1 MEREKLKI
9 AVVEDNEGD
18 AVLIKEMLTFGDV
31 EITHFKDIESALED
45 FEFSR
50 YDVAVVDLGLPGCVG
65 SEAPMMIIN
74 ENPTL
79 PVIALTGSD
88 DIRVIQKVLSVG
100 AQDYL
105 IKGKFDRDTLIR
117 SIRYSIERK
126 KVHDNLYAQKQFSEN
141 IINTAGA
148 IIMVLDGSGRITR
161 INEYFRDVTGF
172 RTEDAKNRVFA
183 SSFVSQGYI
192 DKTEDALRR
201 SFTEDFDRRFVNA
214 ILKKGGGS
222 VIVEWHFSQMKN
234 NDNAILGLLCV
245 GIDITERVEA
255 EDHLKRSEELLK
267 RTQSIANVGS
277 WIFESKT
284 SELVWSD
291 EVYKIFGIDKRR
303 IKPSY
308 EILANSIPGDERAAF
323 ESEFKSAVN
332 EGKPFEI
339 IHSIKRKDGTLRTVH
354 QKAEHEKD
362 SKGNVVRILGMIHDI
377 TDQKELEEQLRQS
390 QKMEAIGLLA
400 GGIAHDFNNL
410 LMVILCNCDLM
421 LADMKKN
428 DPHTDDI
435 IEIKKSGQRAAELTK
450 QLLAF
455 SRKQVLK
462 PQILDLNMIIGDLEK
477 MIRRL
482 VGEKIDIVT
491 KMRPNIDMVKADRG
505 QVDQIIMN
513 LVVNARDAMPKGGKI
528 IIETM
533 NVALDDNYIKKY
545 SDIEPGNYV
554 MMAVTDT
561 GSGMNKETVD
571 KIFEPFFT
579 TKGIGKGTGLGL
591 STVYGIVRQ
600 SGGYIYCYSEPGK
613 GTAFKIYLPVADEDI
628 ISDKDK
634 KEMND
639 LRSHGGTIV
648 VIDDEKEIREVI
660 TRMLEQEGYEVL
672 TADKYEDVLNYF
684 ETRKIDLLITDVIMP
699 EINGDEIGEMILEKY
714 PGSKIIF
721 MSGYTESTI
730 IDFSLLDK
738 NKIYLQKPFSRQSLV
753 QSVNEILIS

>member
-1 MEREKLKI
+1 MKKEKLKI

-31 EITHFKDIESALED
+31 EIFHFKDIESALED

-50 YDVAVVDLGLPGCVG
+50 YDIALVDLGLPGCVG
-65 SEAPMMIIN
+65 FEAPMMIIN

-105 IKGKFDRDTLIR
+105 IKGKFDNDTLIR

-126 KVHDNLYAQKQFSEN
+126 KVHDNLYSQKQFSEN

-161 INEYFRDVTGF
+161 INEFFRDVTGF
-172 RTEDAKNRVFA
+172 RTEEARNKVFV

-192 DKTEDALRR
+192 EKTEYTLKR
-201 SFTEDFDRRFVNA
+201 SFTDDFDRRFVNA

-222 VIVEWHFSQMKN
+222 VFVEWHFSQMKN
-234 NDNAILGLLCV
+234 NDNTLLGLLCV

-255 EDHLKRSEELLK
+255 EEHLKRNEELLK

-277 WIFESKT
+277 WIFECKT

-291 EVYKIFGIDKRR
+291 EVYNIFGIDKKR
-303 IKPSY
+303 IKTGY
-308 EILANSIPGDERAAF
+308 EILVNSIPGDDRAAF
-323 ESEFKSAVN
+323 ENEFKAAVN
-332 EGKPFEI
+332 EGKTFDI

-455 SRKQVLK
+455 SRKQVLQ
-462 PQILDLNMIIGDLEK
+462 PQILDLNMIIADLEK
-477 MIRRL
+477 MVRRL

-491 KMRPNIDMVKADRG
+491 KIRPNVDVVKADRG
-505 QVDQIIMN
+505 QIEQIIMN

-545 SDIEPGNYV
+545 SDIKPGNYV

-634 KEMND
+634 KDMSD
-639 LRSHGGTIV
+639 LRSNGGTIV

-660 TRMLEQEGYEVL
+660 ARMLEQEGYEVL
-672 TADKYEDVLNYF
+672 AADKYEDVLNFF

-699 EINGDEIGEMILEKY
+699 EINGDEIGELILEKY

-753 QSVNEILIS
+753 HSVNEILNS

>member
-1 MEREKLKI
+1 MKKDKLKI

-31 EITHFKDIESALED
+31 EITNFKNIESALQD
-45 FEFSR
+45 FEFSH
-50 YDVAVVDLGLPGCVG
+50 YDIALVDLGLPGCVG
-65 SEAPMMIIN
+65 SEAPMMVIN

-88 DIRVIQKVLSVG
+88 DIRVIQKVLSIG

-141 IINTAGA
+141 IINTASA
-148 IIMVLDGSGRITR
+148 IILVLDETGVITSV
-161 INEYFRDVTGF
+161 NEFFRDITGF
-172 RTEDAKNRVFA
+172 RTEEVKNKNFTQH
-183 SSFVSQGYI
+183 FVSK
-192 DKTEDALRR
+192 DCAEKTENAIKR
-201 SFTEDFDRRFVNA
+201 SFTDDLDRSFVNS
-214 ILKKGGGS
+214 ILKKGGGT
-222 VIVEWHFSQMKN
+222 VFVEWHFSQMKD
-234 NDNAILGLLCV
+234 NDDSLLGLLCV
-245 GIDITERVEA
+245 GMDITERIEA
-255 EDHLKRSEELLK
+255 EGQLKRSEELLK

-308 EILANSIPGDERAAF
+308 EILANSIPGDDRTVF
-323 ESEFKSAVN
+323 ESEFKAAVN
-332 EGKPFEI
+332 EGKLFEI
-339 IHSIKRKDGTLRTVH
+339 IHSIKRKDGTLRIVH

-421 LADMKKN
+421 LADMREN

-477 MIRRL
+477 MVTRL

-505 QVDQIIMN
+505 QVDQIVMN

-533 NVALDDNYIKKY
+533 NVALDDNYLKKY
-545 SDIEPGNYV
+545 SDIKPGNYV
-554 MMAVTDT
+554 MLAVTDT

-579 TKGIGKGTGLGL
+579 TKSIGKGTGLGL

-600 SGGYIYCYSEPGK
+600 SGGYIYCYSELGR
-613 GTAFKIYLPVADEDI
+613 GTAFKIYLPVAEEGV

-634 KEMND
+634 TIIDD
-639 LRSHGGTIV
+639 LRSHGETIV

-660 TRMLEQEGYEVL
+660 ARMLEQEGYNIL
-672 TADKYEDVLNYF
+672 IADKYEDILNYY
-684 ETRKIDLLITDVIMP
+684 ETQKIDLLITDVIMP

-714 PGSKIIF
+714 PGTKIIF

-730 IDFSLLDK
+730 MDYSLLDK

-753 QSVNEILIS
+753 QSVNEILNS

>member
-1 MEREKLKI
+1 MEKDKLRI
-9 AVVEDNEGD
+9 AIVEDNAGD
-18 AVLIKEMLTFGDV
+18 AVLIKEMLSFGDV
-31 EITHFKDIESALED
+31 ELTHFKDIESALED

-50 YDVAVVDLGLPGCVG
+50 YDIALVDLGLPGCVG

-105 IKGKFDRDTLIR
+105 IKGKFDSDTLIR
-117 SIRYSIERK
+117 AIRYSIERK

-148 IIMVLDGSGRITR
+148 IIMVLDETGRISR
-161 INEYFRDVTGF
+161 INEFFREMTGF
-172 RTEDAKNRVFA
+172 RTEEVKNKNFA
-183 SSFVSQGYI
+183 RSFVSQSYI
-192 DKTEDALRR
+192 DKTESALK
-201 SFTEDFDRRFVNA
+201 SSLVDNPDRRFVNS
-214 ILKKGGGS
+214 ILKKDGGS
-222 VIVEWHFSQMKN
+222 VTVEWHFSQMKN
-234 NDNAILGLLCV
+234 NDNSFLGLLCV
-245 GIDITERVEA
+245 GLDISERVEA
-255 EDHLKRSEELLK
+255 EDQLKRSEELLK

-277 WIFESKT
+277 WIFDRTT

-303 IKPSY
+303 IKPDY
-308 EILANSIPGDERAAF
+308 EILANSITGDDRAVFER
-323 ESEFKSAVN
+323 EFKAALN
-332 EGKPFEI
+332 EGKPFDI
-339 IHSIKRKDGTLRTVH
+339 IHSIKRKDGTQRTVH

-362 SKGNVVRILGMIHDI
+362 RKGNVLRTLGMIHDI

-421 LADMKKN
+421 LAEMKKN
-428 DPHTDDI
+428 DPHIDDI

-455 SRKQVLK
+455 SRKQVLQ
-462 PQILDLNMIIGDLEK
+462 PQILDLNMIISDLEK
-477 MIRRL
+477 MVRRL

-491 KMRPNIDMVKADRG
+491 KIRPNIDMVKADRG

-545 SDIEPGNYV
+545 SDIKPGNYV
-554 MMAVTDT
+554 MLAVTDT
-561 GSGMNKETVD
+561 GSGMSKETVD

-613 GTAFKIYLPVADEDI
+613 GTAFKIYLPVAEEGI
-628 ISDKDK
+628 ISGIDKNNLNAL
-634 KEMND
+634 E
-639 LRSHGGTIV
+639 SHGETIV

-660 TRMLEQEGYEVL
+660 ARMLVQEGFEVL
-672 TADKYEDVLNYF
+672 VAEKYEDVLNYF
-684 ETRKIDLLITDVIMP
+684 EERKIDLLITDVIMP
-699 EINGDEIGEMILEKY
+699 EMNGDEIGELILDKY
-714 PGSKIIF
+714 PGTKMIF

-753 QSVNEILIS
+753 QNVKEILNG

>member
-1 MEREKLKI
+1 MEKEKLKI

-31 EITHFKDIESALED
+31 EISHFKDIESALED

-50 YDVAVVDLGLPGCVG
+50 YDIALVDLGLPGCVG

-88 DIRVIQKVLSVG
+88 DIRVIQKVLSIG

-105 IKGKFDRDTLIR
+105 IKGKFDKDTLIR

-161 INEYFRDVTGF
+161 INEYFRDATGF
-172 RTEDAKNRVFA
+172 KTEEAKNKVFV
-183 SSFVSQGYI
+183 SSFVSQG
-192 DKTEDALRR
+192 DVCKTEDALKR
-201 SFTEDFDRRFVNA
+201 SFTDDFDRRFVNS

-222 VIVEWHFSQMKN
+222 VIVEWHFSQMKK
-234 NDNAILGLLCV
+234 NDNTLLGLLCV

-255 EDHLKRSEELLK
+255 EEHLKRSEELLK

-277 WIFESKT
+277 WIFESST

-291 EVYKIFGIDKRR
+291 EVYRIFGIDKRR

-308 EILANSIPGDERAAF
+308 EILVNSIPGDDRAAF
-323 ESEFKSAVN
+323 EIEFKSAVA

-354 QKAEHEKD
+354 QKAEYEKD

-462 PQILDLNMIIGDLEK
+462 PQILDLNLTIGDLEK

-491 KMRPNIDMVKADRG
+491 KMRPNIDVVKADRG

-533 NVALDDNYIKKY
+533 NVALDDAYLKKY
-545 SDIEPGNYV
+545 SDIKPGNYV

-561 GSGMNKETVD
+561 GYGMDRQTVD

-613 GTAFKIYLPVADEDI
+613 GTTFKIYLPAAGEDF
-628 ISDKDK
+628 ISDLDLKD
-634 KEMND
+634 MNA
-639 LRSHGGTIV
+639 LESHGETVV
-648 VIDDEKEIREVI
+648 VIDDEKEIREVVS
-660 TRMLEQEGYEVL
+660 RMLEQEGYKVL
-672 TADKYEDVLNYF
+672 IAEKYEDILTYF
-684 ETRKIDLLITDVIMP
+684 ETGKIDLLITDVIMP
-699 EINGDEIGEMILEKY
+699 EINGDEIGELILEKY
-714 PGSKIIF
+714 PGTKIIF

-753 QSVNEILIS
+753 QSVKEILNS